1 MIKFESLQQY
11 CLNQI
16 KEDGI
21 NYKEIID
28 LTVLIDRLM
37 QDGYFEGKNVSA
49 DINQIIKEQHK
60 IDLPFL
66 QKSLFTN
73 KRFTYW
79 INKDIKCA
87 LLYDALDEEQ
97 LKEFM
102 TVRQNNSN
110 GYYTWDRKP
119 WSMYIRQPIINS
131 DFYKLVYMS
140 YSKTSYP
147 AHELVQKY
155 LKLTFGDIYGTK
167 EYFENFYNCNPKNYR
182 GEDFSFL
189 KDNSLFSHKHYQE
202 YLVKYSPYA
211 LEIKEG
217 SPCFSDA
224 AFMRKF
230 ILEANAIEIDFV
242 WRRLPLSYL
251 KTINDE
257 QMISRLIKTGSID
270 YISINNKNWYTSQNL
285 QTYLEYNKLPQKKL
299 YSFLLSLSKINPQFK
314 EESFYKS
321 VLTTEVEARAQREKK
336 ADNINEIIKTKLW
349 NKYFEKKENIEIY
362 FDFMLKVKNGFYLP
376 EFLIQDIDLTLKMC
390 KKYPELN
397 IEDKIISYAKYN
409 KDFIMHYLAKVTNNG
424 AKQDLPY
431 LKKIIS
437 PDMVTFFEAIGI
449 HENCYDFLKT
459 YFEKKDLENSLNP
472 NEDIFELN
480 IEQEKKTNNIL
491 QVNLNIIKAPEKEI
505 KKTNKFKL

>member
-1 MIKFESLQQY
+1 MNKFETLQKY

-16 KEDGI
+16 DEEGI
-21 NYKEIID
+21 NNREVVD
-28 LTVLIDRLM
+28 LTLVIDRLM
-37 QDGYFEGKNVSA
+37 QDGYYEGRNVSK
-49 DINQIIKEQHK
+49 DINQMLKEQYE
-60 IDLPFL
+60 IDLPLL
-66 QKSLFTN
+66 QKKLFTN
-73 KRFTYW
+73 ERFVYW
-79 INKDIKCA
+79 LNKDIKCA
-87 LLYDALDEEQ
+87 LLYDTINDVQ

-102 TVRQNNSN
+102 KLRQNNGN

-131 DFYKLVYMS
+131 SFYNLVYIS
-140 YSKTSYP
+140 YSSTHYP
-147 AHELVQKY
+147 PHQLVQQY
-155 LKLTFGDIYGTK
+155 LKVTFGDHYGTQ
-167 EYFENFYNCNPKNYR
+167 EYFENFYNCNTKNYR
-182 GEDFSFL
+182 DEDFSFL
-189 KDNSLFSHKHYQE
+189 RDNSLFHHQYYQE
-202 YLVKYSPYA
+202 YLVKYCPSA
-211 LEIKEG
+211 LDIKED
-217 SPCFSDA
+217 SPCFSDN
-224 AFMRKF
+224 AFMKKF
-230 ILEANAIEIDFV
+230 VLEANVVDYF
-242 WRRLPLSYL
+242 WRRFPISYMQ
-251 KTINDE
+251 TVNDE
-257 QMISRLIKTGSID
+257 EMITSLIKKGVID
-270 YISINNKNWYTSQNL
+270 YISINNSNWYTPKNL

-299 YSFLLSLSKINPQFK
+299 YSFLLSLSKLIPELK

-321 VLTTEVEARAQREKK
+321 VLTTEVEARARRETK
-336 ADNINEIIKTKLW
+336 ADNINEITKTKLW
-349 NKYFEKKENIEIY
+349 KKYFEKKENIEIY
-362 FDFMLKVKNGFYLP
+362 FDFMLKAKNGFYLP

-424 AKQDLPY
+424 VKQDLPY
-431 LKKIIS
+431 LKKVIS